1 MAGLAAVAAL
11 TLAAECQFGVISGR
25 HPLRRRPDPCRRFCS
40 SSGSGVEE
48 PHPYARLVA
57 RSLSQR
63 GTKAGVHD
71 EGVFVVVVGVVADK
85 ECGGNRL
92 DWRRQ
97 MAFHDPHT
105 SKAISGGSGVGGGS
119 GGGVTLK

>member
-1 MAGLAAVAAL
+1 MAGLAAVAAVAAVA
-11 TLAAECQFGVISGR
+11 LAAECQFGVISGR

-63 GTKAGVHD
+63 GTKARTPRRG
-71 EGVFVVVVGVVADK
+71 FVVVVGVVADK
-85 ECGGNRL
+85 ET
-92 DWRRQ
+92 RRE
-97 MAFHDPHT
+97 
-105 SKAISGGSGVGGGS
+105 
-119 GGGVTLK
+119 

>member
-1 MAGLAAVAAL
+1 M
-11 TLAAECQFGVISGR
+11 
-25 HPLRRRPDPCRRFCS
+25 
-40 SSGSGVEE
+40 EE

-85 ECGGNRL
+85 ETRREWAGDAPFFVGEAGMREIGADNDFPDWQVCGC
-92 DWRRQ
+92 
-97 MAFHDPHT
+97 
-105 SKAISGGSGVGGGS
+105 
-119 GGGVTLK
+119 